1 MTKPS
6 EPPATLYQ
14 GYRITMT
21 RAKSIGVAGCYFV
34 AVASRAGRQK
44 LNAHGT
50 QTHCTMTIYNLI
62 DEEVRIRSLV
72 SPDLIPRGT
81 MAARPVRSCSKI

>member
-44 LNAHGT
+44 LNAHGA
-50 QTHCTMTIYNLI
+50 QTHCTMTIQGLI
-62 DEEVRIRSLV
+62 DEETRIHHLASLA
-72 SPDLIPRGT
+72 LIPRGV
-81 MAARPVRSCSKI
+81 MAARPARSCPKI

>member
-14 GYRITMT
+14 GYRITMV
-21 RAKSIGVAGCYFV
+21 RAQSIGVAGCYYT

-50 QTHCTMTIYNLI
+50 QDHCTAAIHDLI
-62 DEEVRIRSLV
+62 DEEVRIRFLA
-72 SPDLIPRGT
+72 SPDLIPLGT
-81 MAARPVRSCSKI
+81 MAARPARSRPKI